1 MEQSDPLRRSAHLP
15 RGPADGR
22 DVPDVRGGGVGED
35 MSLTEVSSILWRE
48 RELLELLLFKL
59 EEEQLLLAAG
69 RSRWL
74 GHATREVEMV
84 LDEIRRAELGRTL
97 EVEEVA
103 VSLGL
108 SPAASLRE
116 LAEAAPPPWDDIL
129 REHRN
134 AFLTAS
140 AEITSLA
147 QTNRDL
153 MTAGYR
159 AARETL
165 MSLVEPEPATYSP
178 RGESVQRAR
187 GPRLLD
193 EAI

>member
-1 MEQSDPLRRSAHLP
+1 VRCDPEI
-15 RGPADGR
+15 RG
-22 DVPDVRGGGVGED
+22 VKWGED

-69 RSRWL
+69 RTRWL

-84 LDEIRRAELGRTL
+84 LEELRRAELGRAV
-97 EVEEVA
+97 EVDA
-103 VSLGL
+103 LASDLGL
-108 SPAASLRE
+108 PSNPSLRE
-116 LAEAAPPPWDDIL
+116 LAELAPAPWNDIL

-134 AFLTAS
+134 AFLIIAQ
-140 AEITSLA
+140 EITALA
-147 QTNRDL
+147 KTNREL
-153 MTAGYR
+153 LSAGYR

-165 MSLVEPEPATYSP
+165 MSLGEPEVQTYSP
-178 RGESVQRAR
+178 DGQSVQRSS
-187 GPRLLD
+187 GPRLLN

>member
-1 MEQSDPLRRSAHLP
+1 
-15 RGPADGR
+15 
-22 DVPDVRGGGVGED
+22 

-84 LDEIRRAELGRTL
+84 LDEIRRAELGRAV
-97 EVEEVA
+97 EVEAVA
-103 VSLGL
+103 ASLGL
-108 SPAASLRE
+108 EPGVSLRE
-116 LAEAAPPPWDDIL
+116 LAEQAPPPWNDIL

-134 AFLTAS
+134 AFLAAS
-140 AEITSLA
+140 QEISALA
-147 QTNRDL
+147 QANREL
-153 MTAGYR
+153 LTTGFR

-165 MSLVEPEPATYSP
+165 MSLGGEAEVTTYAP
-178 RGESVQRAR
+178 DGQSVQRTR
-187 GPRLLD
+187 GPRLLN

>member
-1 MEQSDPLRRSAHLP
+1 MSK
-15 RGPADGR
+15 
-22 DVPDVRGGGVGED
+22 GEG

-69 RSRWL
+69 RARWL

-84 LDEIRRAELGRTL
+84 LEEIRRAELGRAVEADAVAL
-97 EVEEVA
+97 E
-103 VSLGL
+103 LGL
-108 SPAASLRE
+108 PVGVSLRE
-116 LAEAAPPPWDDIL
+116 LAEKAPAPWDDIL

-134 AFLTAS
+134 AFLSAS
-140 AEITSLA
+140 QEITALA
-147 QTNRDL
+147 HANREL
-153 MTAGYR
+153 LTAGFR

-165 MSLVEPEPATYSP
+165 MSLGEPEVTTYTP
-178 RGESVQRAR
+178 NGTSVQRSR
-187 GPRLLD
+187 GPRLLN

>member
-1 MEQSDPLRRSAHLP
+1 
-15 RGPADGR
+15 
-22 DVPDVRGGGVGED
+22 

-48 RELLELLLFKL
+48 RELLDLLLFKL

-84 LDEIRRAELGRTL
+84 IEELRRAELGRAV
-97 EVEEVA
+97 EVEAVA

-108 SPAASLRE
+108 APGVSLRE
-116 LAEAAPPPWDDIL
+116 LAEQAPAPWDDIL

-134 AFLTAS
+134 AFLAVSQEIS
-140 AEITSLA
+140 ALAQANKELITS
-147 QTNRDL
+147 
-153 MTAGYR
+153 GFR

-165 MSLVEPEPATYSP
+165 MSLGEPEVATYDPS
-178 RGESVQRAR
+178 GQSVQRNR
-187 GPRLLD
+187 GPRLLN

>member
-1 MEQSDPLRRSAHLP
+1 
-15 RGPADGR
+15 
-22 DVPDVRGGGVGED
+22 

-84 LDEIRRAELGRTL
+84 LEEIRRAELGRAV
-97 EVEEVA
+97 EVEAIA

-108 SPAASLRE
+108 APDVSLRE
-116 LAEAAPPPWDDIL
+116 LAEQAPAPWDDIL

-140 AEITSLA
+140 QEISALA
-147 QTNRDL
+147 QANKELLT
-153 MTAGYR
+153 TGFR

-165 MSLVEPEPATYSP
+165 MSLGGEAEVTTYAP
-178 RGESVQRAR
+178 NGQSVQRTR
-187 GPRLLD
+187 GPRLLN

>member
-1 MEQSDPLRRSAHLP
+1 
-15 RGPADGR
+15 
-22 DVPDVRGGGVGED
+22 

-84 LDEIRRAELGRTL
+84 LDELRRAELGRSV
-97 EVEEVA
+97 EVEAVA

-108 SPAASLRE
+108 EPGVSLRE
-116 LAEAAPPPWDDIL
+116 LAEKAPAPWDDIL

-134 AFLTAS
+134 AFLS
-140 AEITSLA
+140 ATQEITALA
-147 QTNRDL
+147 QANKELLTS
-153 MTAGYR
+153 GFR

-165 MSLVEPEPATYSP
+165 MSLGDADVATYDPS
-178 RGESVQRAR
+178 GQSVQRTR
-187 GPRLLD
+187 GPQLLN

>member
-1 MEQSDPLRRSAHLP
+1 
-15 RGPADGR
+15 
-22 DVPDVRGGGVGED
+22 

-84 LDEIRRAELGRTL
+84 LEEIRRAELGRAV
-97 EVEEVA
+97 EVEAVA
-103 VSLGL
+103 VELGL
-108 SPAASLRE
+108 APGVSLRE
-116 LAEAAPPPWDDIL
+116 LAEQAPSPWNDIL

-140 AEITSLA
+140 AEISALA
-147 QTNRDL
+147 QANREL
-153 MTAGYR
+153 LTAGFR

-165 MSLVEPEPATYSP
+165 LSLSEPEVTTYAP
-178 RGESVQRAR
+178 NGQSVQSTR
-187 GPRLLD
+187 GPRLLN

>member
-1 MEQSDPLRRSAHLP
+1 
-15 RGPADGR
+15 
-22 DVPDVRGGGVGED
+22 

-69 RSRWL
+69 RTRWL

-84 LDEIRRAELGRTL
+84 LDEIRRAELGRAL

-103 VSLGL
+103 VELGL
-108 SPAASLRE
+108 PSDASLRA
-116 LAEAAPPPWDDIL
+116 LAEAAPSPWDDIL

-134 AFLTAS
+134 AFLAAS
-140 AEITSLA
+140 AEISALA
-147 QTNRDL
+147 QANKEL
-153 MTAGYR
+153 ITAGYR

-165 MSLVEPEPATYSP
+165 MTLGEPEPATYTP
-178 RGESVQRAR
+178 TGQSVQRNR
-187 GPRLLD
+187 GPRLLN

>member
-1 MEQSDPLRRSAHLP
+1 
-15 RGPADGR
+15 
-22 DVPDVRGGGVGED
+22 

-84 LDEIRRAELGRTL
+84 LEEIRRAELGRAV
-97 EVEEVA
+97 EVEHVA

-108 SPAASLRE
+108 EPTASLRE
-116 LAEAAPPPWDDIL
+116 LSEHAPAPWDDIL

-134 AFLTAS
+134 AFLAAS
-140 AEITSLA
+140 AEIQALA
-147 QTNRDL
+147 QENREL
-153 MTAGYR
+153 LTAGYR

-165 MSLVEPEPATYSP
+165 MSLGDPEPATYSP
-178 RGESVQRAR
+178 TGEAVQHNR
-187 GPRLLD
+187 GPRLLNS
-193 EAI
+193 AI

>member
-1 MEQSDPLRRSAHLP
+1 
-15 RGPADGR
+15 
-22 DVPDVRGGGVGED
+22 

-48 RELLELLLFKL
+48 RELLDLLLFKL

-84 LDEIRRAELGRTL
+84 LEELRRAELGRAV
-97 EVEEVA
+97 EVEAVA

-108 SPAASLRE
+108 EPGVSLRE
-116 LAEAAPPPWDDIL
+116 LAEQAPSPWNDIL
-129 REHRN
+129 REHRA
-134 AFLTAS
+134 AFLGVSQEIS
-140 AEITSLA
+140 ALA
-147 QTNRDL
+147 QSNKELLTN
-153 MTAGYR
+153 GFR

-165 MSLVEPEPATYSP
+165 MSLGEPEVATYDPS
-178 RGESVQRAR
+178 GQSVQRNR
-187 GPRLLD
+187 GPRLLN

>member
-1 MEQSDPLRRSAHLP
+1 
-15 RGPADGR
+15 
-22 DVPDVRGGGVGED
+22 

-48 RELLELLLFKL
+48 RELLELLQFKL

-84 LDEIRRAELGRTL
+84 LEEIRRAELGRAI
-97 EVEEVA
+97 EVEAVA

-108 SPAASLRE
+108 GSSASLRE
-116 LAEAAPPPWDDIL
+116 LAECAPPPWDDIL

-134 AFLTAS
+134 AFLAAT
-140 AEITSLA
+140 AEIGALA
-147 QTNRDL
+147 EANREL
-153 MTAGYR
+153 ITAGFR

-165 MSLVEPEPATYSP
+165 MSLGEPEPPTYSP
-178 RGESVQRAR
+178 TGESVQRTR